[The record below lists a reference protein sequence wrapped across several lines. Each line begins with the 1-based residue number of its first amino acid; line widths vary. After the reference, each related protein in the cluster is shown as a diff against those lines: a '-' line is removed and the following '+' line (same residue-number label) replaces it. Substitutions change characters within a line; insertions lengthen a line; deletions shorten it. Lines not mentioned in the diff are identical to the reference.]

1 MSILLRRSRRR
12 FCARDGRVF
21 WSFHNFDFA
30 PRINFVQKNNI
41 VTPFAP
47 FVQPK
52 LKLAT
57 AAGCWRKTTIRSANL
72 VWHVSCSFDTIPAR
86 IFMNIQKFSAT
97 RYSKQSQQFSLSFDL
112 LRHAVTEL
120 KGQGIRRFMEKMRL
134 PEINKLNKANEA
146 LAKIEPDKSLV
157 QWLAVRGKDRLKKK
171 MSRDLPVS
179 PTLRWA
185 EYKGQARLALNSSE
199 LIIRIALF
207 EALLKDIHRQAL
219 VAKPQ
224 LLSLCKPNRPVPMK
238 NIFQGGFE
246 RFKFSEIDR
255 QVREMDRLKTKEKA
269 KFFRERL
276 KLAWHRNLD
285 EERDIVKRI
294 DELINLRHILAHSD
308 HSSPSAFVTDNDIKD
323 ARTLLKKVS
332 EHCISAAIK
341 NYPDYFS

>member
-1 MSILLRRSRRR
+1 MT
-12 FCARDGRVF
+12 
-21 WSFHNFDFA
+21 
-30 PRINFVQKNNI
+30 IN
-41 VTPFAP
+41 
-47 FVQPK
+47 
-52 LKLAT
+52 
-57 AAGCWRKTTIRSANL
+57 
-72 VWHVSCSFDTIPAR
+72 
-86 IFMNIQKFSAT
+86 KFST
-97 RYSKQSQQFSLSFDL
+97 KRYGEQSQQFSLSFDL

-238 NIFQGGFE
+238 NLFQGGFE
-246 RFKFSEIDR
+246 RFKLSEIDR

-276 KLAWHRNLD
+276 KLPWHESLG
-285 EERDIVKRI
+285 EERDIVKRV
-294 DELINLRHILAHSD
+294 DELINLRHILVHSD
-308 HSSPSAFVTDNDIKD
+308 HSSPSAFVTDSDIKD
-323 ARTLLKKVS
+323 ARILLQKIPKN
-332 EHCISAAIK
+332 CIWAALKI
-341 NYPDYFS
+341 YPDYFSRI

>member
-1 MSILLRRSRRR
+1 MT
-12 FCARDGRVF
+12 
-21 WSFHNFDFA
+21 
-30 PRINFVQKNNI
+30 IN
-41 VTPFAP
+41 
-47 FVQPK
+47 
-52 LKLAT
+52 
-57 AAGCWRKTTIRSANL
+57 
-72 VWHVSCSFDTIPAR
+72 
-86 IFMNIQKFSAT
+86 KFST
-97 RYSKQSQQFSLSFDL
+97 KRYGELSQQFSLSFDL
-112 LRHAVTEL
+112 LRHALKEL
-120 KGQGIRRFMEKMRL
+120 KGEAIRRFMKKMRL
-134 PEINKLNKANEA
+134 PEIKKLNKKLEII
-146 LAKIEPDKSLV
+146 AKIEPDPSSV
-157 QWLAVRGKDRLKKK
+157 GDFASRWGSQLKKK
-171 MSRDLPVS
+171 MSRDLPIT

-185 EYKGQARLALNSSE
+185 EYKGQAQLVLNSSE
-199 LIIRIALF
+199 LVIRIALF

-285 EERDIVKRI
+285 EERVSVKRI

-323 ARTLLKKVS
+323 ARTLLKRVPDN
-332 EHCISAAIK
+332 CISTALKI
-341 NYPDYFS
+341 YPDYFSRI